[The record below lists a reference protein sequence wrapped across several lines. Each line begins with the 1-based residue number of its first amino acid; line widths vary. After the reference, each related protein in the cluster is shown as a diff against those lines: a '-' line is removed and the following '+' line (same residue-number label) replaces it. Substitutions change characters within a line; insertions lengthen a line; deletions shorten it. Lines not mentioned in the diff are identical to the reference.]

1 MARKTNATLREPRG
15 APENVGQ
22 HLSAVHPVIRTNP
35 VTGWKGLF
43 VNRVFT
49 KKINELTPHE
59 SDRLLGFLYEHI
71 DGNHDLQVRFRWEEN
86 NLVSPKLI
94 KVFWRENLLT

>member
-1 MARKTNATLREPRG
+1 MTVADDDHHEHCNFHDRRRVVVDDPGT
-15 APENVGQ
+15 
-22 HLSAVHPVIRTNP
+22 

-49 KKINELTPHE
+49 KKINELTPQE